1 MYLRPKGWVLAL
13 VLANALLQQTAN
25 KPPQTTDRQELAHLE
40 AAWNDAY
47 LRGDAGAVERLCAD
61 DLIVTMSDMPVLT
74 KADSIRILRSGR
86 VRFKRYATSDVDIRV
101 YDNAAVI
108 TGRLERTREAQGHEA
123 DDAWRFTKVY
133 IRRDGKWQVVAWH
146 ASTAA
151 P

>member
-1 MYLRPKGWVLAL
+1 MYLNPKCWALAL
-13 VLANALLQQTAN
+13 VLGSALLQRPTN
-25 KPPQTTDRQELAHLE
+25 KPPQTTDIEELAHLE
-40 AAWNDAY
+40 AAWNEAY
-47 LRGDAGAVERLCAD
+47 LRGDADAVERLCAD

-74 KADSIRILRSGR
+74 KAASIRILRSGR
-86 VRFKRYATSDVDIRV
+86 VKFKRYATSDVDIRV

-133 IRRDGKWQVVAWH
+133 IRRDGKWHVVAWH
-146 ASTAA
+146 ASTA